1 MVSKLR
7 YGNTNTFLI
16 QGERGY
22 LLVDTD
28 YAGTMP
34 AFYGAIKKQ
43 NIKVSE
49 ILYVLATHYHPD
61 HIGLISE
68 LMKQGVKLLV
78 IDTQYSQIHYS
89 DEIFSRDKRLNY
101 EPIDEE
107 DAMVI
112 NS

>member
-43 NIKVSE
+43 NIKVC
-49 ILYVLATHYHPD
+49 
-61 HIGLISE
+61 
-68 LMKQGVKLLV
+68 
-78 IDTQYSQIHYS
+78 
-89 DEIFSRDKRLNY
+89 
-101 EPIDEE
+101 
-107 DAMVI
+107 
-112 NS
+112 